1 MRAARSFWLQQA
13 LDRSP
18 AEPRPLAH
26 DRRADVC
33 IVGGGFTGLWTALR
47 IKEAEPAAEVVVL
60 ERDICGGGASGRNG
74 GFCMTW
80 VSKAPL
86 LYGLCGGQE
95 TARLIK
101 ASQEAVRDIGR
112 FCGEHDIDCEFRHDG
127 WLWTASNRTQLD
139 SWRVA
144 MDTLDRLGLHPF
156 EELSPE
162 EVARR
167 SGSTTH
173 MAGIYE
179 SGTATLQP
187 ASLARG
193 LARVCHEKG
202 VEIYEGTAM
211 TELLRG
217 GRPGVRTPRGT
228 VTADKVVLALNAWA
242 HELPEF
248 RRQVMPICADGLATE
263 PIAER
268 LQVLGLADGVA
279 ISDSRMMVDYYRT
292 TPDGRMVYGKGGG
305 DFPFA
310 GRVGSRFDTVSSRPE
325 AVRAAML
332 RNYPSLA
339 DAAIA
344 ATWRGPATRTATG
357 LPMFGRLR
365 GAPAILFGHGYV
377 GNGVGPSYTGGRI
390 LASLALERH
399 DEWSETPLVGAE
411 GPALPPE
418 PFRYVG
424 GHVVRAAVARKER
437 AEDAGRRATALDRF
451 LASLAPA
458 GLTARTTEN
467 KV

>member
-1 MRAARSFWLQQA
+1 MQATRSLWLQQA
-13 LDRSP
+13 LARAP
-18 AEPRPLAH
+18 AAPRPLRG
-26 DRRADVC
+26 DRKVDIC

-86 LYGLCGGQE
+86 LYGRCGGQE
-95 TARLIK
+95 TARLVK
-101 ASQEAVRDIGR
+101 ASQEAVRNIGR
-112 FCGEHDIDCEFRHDG
+112 FCVEHDIDCEFRHDG

-144 MDTLDRLGLHPF
+144 IDTLDRIGLHPF
-156 EELSPE
+156 EELSSE
-162 EVARR
+162 DVARR
-167 SGSTTH
+167 SGSTAH
-173 MAGIYE
+173 IAGVYE
-179 SGTATLQP
+179 TGTATLQP
-187 ASLARG
+187 ALLARG
-193 LARVCHEKG
+193 LARVCREKG

-217 GRPGVRTPRGT
+217 GTPGVRTPNGT
-228 VTADKVVLALNAWA
+228 VTAQKVVLALNAWA

-248 RRQVMPICADGLATE
+248 RRQVMPICADVLATE
-263 PIAER
+263 PIAEKLR
-268 LQVLGLADGVA
+268 ALGLTDGVA
-279 ISDSRMMVDYYRT
+279 ISDSRLMVDYYRT
-292 TPDGRMVYGKGGG
+292 TPEGRMVYGKGGG

-310 GRVGSRFDTVSSRPE
+310 GRVGSRFDTVSSRPDE
-325 AVRAAML
+325 VRAAML

-339 DAAIA
+339 DAAVV

-365 GAPAILFGHGYV
+365 GAPAIAFGHGYV

-390 LASLALERH
+390 LASLALERR

-411 GPALPPE
+411 GAPLPPE
-418 PFRYVG
+418 PFRYIG
-424 GHVVRAAVARKER
+424 GRMVRAAVGRKER
-437 AEDAGRRATALDRF
+437 AEDAGRKATMLARF

-458 GLTARTTEN
+458 GRTARATEN
-467 KV
+467 RV